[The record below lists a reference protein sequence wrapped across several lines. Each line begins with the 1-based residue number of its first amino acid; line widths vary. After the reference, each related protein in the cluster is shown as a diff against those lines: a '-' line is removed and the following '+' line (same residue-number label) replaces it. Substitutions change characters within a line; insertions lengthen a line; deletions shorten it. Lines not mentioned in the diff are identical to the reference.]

1 MKGMDIMNNKI
12 YQAVQFDTIKNELK
26 KYAFSNFAKKA
37 IEKREPS
44 SSLPTVQRWLD
55 ETEEAITI
63 LASGQHVP
71 FMGLTRVEQLT
82 NQINKGMV
90 LEPGELIEYA
100 DFLRSFRLIAKLF
113 EKNKYQTPIL
123 YSYTND
129 LTDFSQVDATVYEF
143 IQGNRVK
150 SESSKALKQIRNQIA
165 KLEKEIDQRLRKF
178 MANSQNQAKL
188 QDRLIL
194 IKDDRYTVPIKAE
207 YKQKIGGTIVD
218 QSSKGT
224 TVFVEP
230 ETVRKYNDQLIMEK
244 AAEVGEVYQ
253 ILAYLTGLIGERMS
267 EITYCIDV
275 VTELEVIFARAKYS
289 RAIDGKKPKI
299 NKEERIIFNQV
310 KHPLLNSPVPL
321 TLNLGIDNRALIIT
335 GANAGGKTIVLK
347 SVALVSLMTMT
358 GILVASGEGTDIAV
372 FDDIFIDI
380 GDQQSLENSLS
391 TFSGHMQNL
400 SEIIKKVKRHTLVL
414 LDEIGSGTDPNEG
427 AALAIA
433 LMEEMYRKGS
443 LVIATTHFGE
453 IKEFAVKHEDF
464 TTAGMA
470 FDAETLTPKYKLLL
484 GETGESHAFWIADKM
499 KINERVLANAAE
511 YLENRSYDLLKQN
524 FQPTTQPQQAVT
536 ATKVYDFSKGDRIRV
551 NDTGKIGLF
560 YEPIDDYQAN
570 VYLEKEMLEVPLRR
584 LTLVSTAEELYPMG
598 YDLDTL
604 FEDFADRK
612 YKKDLARGSKKAHKK
627 LNKEMKQRREL
638 AE

>member
-1 MKGMDIMNNKI
+1 MDIMNNKI
-12 YQAVQFDTIKNELK
+12 YQAVQFDTIKDELK

-37 IEKREPS
+37 IDKREPS

-55 ETEEAITI
+55 ETEEAMTI

-90 LEPGELIEYA
+90 LEPGELVEYA

-129 LTDFSQVDATVYEF
+129 LTDFSEIDTTVYEF

-178 MANSQNQAKL
+178 MASSQNQPKL
-188 QDRLIL
+188 QDRLVL
-194 IKDDRYTVPIKAE
+194 IKDDRYTVPVKAE

-230 ETVRKYNDQLIMEK
+230 DTVRKYNDQLIMEK

-253 ILAYLTGLIGERMS
+253 LLAYLTGLIGERMA

-289 RAIDGKKPKI
+289 RAIDGTKPQI
-299 NKEERIIFNQV
+299 NKEERIIFQRV
-310 KHPLLNSPVPL
+310 KHPLLVDPVPL
-321 TLNLGIDNRALIIT
+321 TLNLGLENRALIIT

-347 SVALVSLMTMT
+347 SVALISLMTMT
-358 GILVASGEGTDIAV
+358 GILVANGEGTDIAV

-400 SEIIKKVKRHTLVL
+400 ADIIKQVKRHTLVL

-433 LMEEMYRKGS
+433 LMEEMYSKGS

-470 FDAETLTPKYKLLL
+470 FDAETLTPKYRLLL

-499 KINERVLANAAE
+499 RINERVLAKATK
-511 YLENRSYDLLKQN
+511 YLNDHTYDLAKQEFQSMAPVQQVQSPLKEHS
-524 FQPTTQPQQAVT
+524 
-536 ATKVYDFSKGDRIRV
+536 FSKGDRVRV

-560 YEPIDDYQAN
+560 YERLDDHQGQIYVN
-570 VYLEKEMLEVPLRR
+570 KEMIEEPLKR
-584 LTLVSTAEELYPMG
+584 LTLISTAEELYPMD
-598 YDLDTL
+598 YDLDSL
-604 FEDFADRK
+604 FEAFAERK

-627 LNKEMKQRREL
+627 LNKEMKQRRQE
-638 AE
+638 AQ

>member
-1 MKGMDIMNNKI
+1 MNNKI